1 MYYIGIDIGGTNIR
15 SALIK
20 KTTNITNLIKN
31 SSSSEVIKDIISHIR
46 KQIEFS
52 KQKNIIVKGI
62 GISIG
67 GIVDK
72 DNGEII
78 NVSKIG
84 KWSSMKIKDNI
95 VKELLELN
103 FIEQQIIQNIIID
116 NDGNCAAHCEKYFGN
131 AIGCNNFINIVLGT
145 GVGIG
150 IYVNNQI
157 IQFSEFGYLVEHKC
171 SGKFFD
177 SITENRD
184 IIISEGSNYL
194 GNKIADLC
202 NIVCPD
208 KLILNGP
215 LLNITN
221 NFKKEIQNAIY
232 KHLIIKDLSLIF
244 SNIDN
249 QGLLGSISVL

>member
-15 SALIK
+15 SALIN
-20 KTTNITNLIKN
+20 KTANITNLVKN
-31 SSSSEVIKDIISHIR
+31 SSSSEIVKDIINEII

-52 KQKNIIVKGI
+52 KEKNIIIKGI

-72 DNGEII
+72 EKGEII
-78 NVSKIG
+78 NVSNIG
-84 KWSSMKIKDNI
+84 KWSSMKIKEKLI
-95 VKELLELN
+95 KELIELK
-103 FIEQQIIQNIIID
+103 ILDDSILQNIIID

-150 IYVNNQI
+150 VYVNNQI

-184 IIISEGSNYL
+184 IIISKGAEYL
-194 GNKIADLC
+194 GEKIANLC

-221 NFKKEIQNAIY
+221 NFKKEIQNSLY
-232 KHLIIKDLSLIF
+232 RHLIIKDLSLIF
-244 SNIDN
+244 SNIKN
-249 QGLLGSISVL
+249 QGLLGVISLL

>member
-15 SALIK
+15 SALIN
-20 KTTNITNLIKN
+20 KTANITNLVKN
-31 SSSSEVIKDIISHIR
+31 SSSSEIVKDIINQII

-52 KQKNIIVKGI
+52 KEKNIIIKGI

-72 DNGEII
+72 ENGEII
-78 NVSKIG
+78 NVSNIG
-84 KWSSMKIKDNI
+84 KWSSMKIKEKLI
-95 VKELLELN
+95 KEL
-103 FIEQQIIQNIIID
+103 IESQILDDSILQNIIID

-150 IYVNNQI
+150 VYVNNQI

-177 SITENRD
+177 SIAENRD
-184 IIISEGSNYL
+184 KLILEGAEYL
-194 GNKIADLC
+194 GEKIADLC

-232 KHLIIKDLSLIF
+232 RHLIIKDLSLIF
-244 SNIDN
+244 SNINN
-249 QGLLGSISVL
+249 QGLLGSISLL